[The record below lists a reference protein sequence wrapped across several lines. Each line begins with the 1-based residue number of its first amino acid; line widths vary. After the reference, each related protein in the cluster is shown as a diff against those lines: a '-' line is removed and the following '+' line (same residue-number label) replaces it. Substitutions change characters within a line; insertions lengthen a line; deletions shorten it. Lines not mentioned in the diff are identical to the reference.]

1 MSHAANAKMSKLKSY
16 AVHVTFVICVR
27 TCVYICMYVHIPDV
41 QEGVGQCGAG
51 RQFNYRFG
59 LKGALNSWK
68 FLPTIVKATCQNFYA
83 NIHTYVCTYI
93 HTYITYIYMYVQVYV
108 YLIWGFFVGTDRR
121 LARDFQLVGKKKL
134 KKSYWQSAHELVV
147 RQWPN
152 FVI

>member
-16 AVHVTFVICVR
+16 AVHVTFVICVH
-27 TCVYICMYVHIPDV
+27 TCVCICTYVHIPV
-41 QEGVGQCGAG
+41 VKEGVGQCGAG

-83 NIHTYVCTYI
+83 NIHMYI
-93 HTYITYIYMYVQVYV
+93 HTYVHNIHTYICTSVRVSN
-108 YLIWGFFVGTDRR
+108 LGFFVGTDRR